1 MTSDQQIDIVTSFN
15 ERLGRMEADIRTI
28 MTNQAE
34 MRGANLTQ
42 AVRDSREMLDKVE
55 LRVRGLESFQS
66 NITGRLIVIGMAAAP
81 LIALVSA
88 ILSGIAVRILAAR

>member
-1 MTSDQQIDIVTSFN
+1 MNSDQQLDIVTSFN

-42 AVRDSREMLDKVE
+42 AVRDSREVLDKLE
-55 LRVRGLESFQS
+55 LRVREVESFKS
-66 NITGRLIVIGMAAAP
+66 NITGRLIVIGVVVAPVIALISAVLSAAAVK
-81 LIALVSA
+81 LV
-88 ILSGIAVRILAAR
+88 VR